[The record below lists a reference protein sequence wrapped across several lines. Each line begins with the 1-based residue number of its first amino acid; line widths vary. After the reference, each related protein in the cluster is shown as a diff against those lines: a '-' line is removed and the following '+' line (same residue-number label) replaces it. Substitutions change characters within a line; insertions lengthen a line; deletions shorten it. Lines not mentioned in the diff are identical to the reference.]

1 MAVYQRAAV
10 VIAAV
15 FSLASAAFGQ
25 VFSNN
30 ASIAIP
36 SSGNATPYPSTI
48 TVSGVTNPVG
58 GFRVRLKNFSHTY
71 PEDVAALLVAP
82 NGQSYQFFKGV
93 GRQPITGVTL
103 TFASE
108 STAALPNPL
117 VTGTYGATGGTDAFS
132 GAASGFP
139 RANNLINLFTPNV
152 NGQWSLYVRDLLS
165 PDAGSF
171 AGGWEIEFSNNGF
184 ATVPPNSSAFNYQG
198 KIDGVAGNATVD
210 LRFSMW
216 ETEFGVDPANQIRAA
231 VTVRGVTL
239 NNGTFSV
246 PVEFGT
252 LPPNDR
258 MAWLQVEVASPS
270 GGAFTVLPK
279 RQLLTNTP
287 YASVASGLTG
297 SVLVPDVATIGGRQ
311 LDNTSFS
318 GSSLTI
324 QAAGQTFLSGF
335 GTQGGELR
343 LKGGNNNNASASP
356 TTGVSNGGD
365 VALFAGYNFWGT
377 GWHGNIRFHG
387 GLNQPELMR
396 IVGDTGNIGIGTT
409 TPATKLDV
417 RGEIALGNAGDLR
430 PVASRTAQRLTAG
443 LVSSTGAINGGTGFT
458 SVRNSVGSYTVSWT
472 AADGFG
478 DRPAVLITPINAAAD
493 ILASVQGITRNAD
506 GSGSATIQLRRSADL
521 ALVDVGFSVMLVG
534 SR

>member
-1 MAVYQRAAV
+1 MVIFRQAALV
-10 VIAAV
+10 VTAI
-15 FSLASAAFGQ
+15 FGLASGAIGQ

-48 TVSGVTNPVG
+48 TVSGVSNPVG

-71 PEDVAALLVAP
+71 PEDVVALLVAP
-82 NGQSYQFFKGV
+82 NGQSYQLFKGV
-93 GRQPITGVTL
+93 GSQSITGVTL

-108 STAALPNPL
+108 STAALPNPI
-117 VTGTYGATGGTDAFS
+117 VTGTYGATGGTDVFP

-152 NGQWSLYVRDLLS
+152 NGQWSLYVRDLLT

-171 AGGWEIEFSNNGF
+171 AGGWEIEFSNSGF
-184 ATVPPNSSAFNYQG
+184 AAVPFNSTAFTYQG
-198 KIDGVAGNATVD
+198 KIDGVAANATVD

-231 VTVRGVTL
+231 VTVPSVIL

-246 PVEFGT
+246 QVDFGS
-252 LPPNDR
+252 LPPTDR

-311 LDNTSFS
+311 LDNTSFL

-324 QAAGQTFLSGF
+324 EAAGQPFLSGF
-335 GTQGGELR
+335 GTTGGELR
-343 LKGGNNNNASASP
+343 LKGGNNNNASVSP
-356 TTGVSNGGD
+356 TPGVSNGGD
-365 VALFAGYNFWGT
+365 VALFAGYNFWNT

-387 GLNQPELMR
+387 GLNQPERMR
-396 IVGDTGNIGIGTT
+396 IVGDSGNVGIGTT

-417 RGEIALGNAGDLR
+417 RGEIGLGNNGDLR
-430 PVASRTAQRLTAG
+430 PTASRTAQRINTA
-443 LVSSTGAINGGTGFT
+443 LVSSGTGLFGG
-458 SVRNSVGSYTVSWT
+458 SGLASARNSIGSYTVSWT
-472 AADGFG
+472 AADGFSAL
-478 DRPAVLITPINAAAD
+478 PAVVVTPLNGAAD
-493 ILASVQGITRNAD
+493 VFASVVGISRNLD
-506 GSGSATIQLRRSADL
+506 GSGNATIQFRRAGDL
-521 ALVDVGFSVMLVG
+521 TLVDVSFNVMIVG